1 MVLSL
6 ILAQSVALDRLAH
19 CDIQWARRH
28 TIVKKSEINFKI
40 SVYFKS
46 DSKIN
51 AYKVGWVEKKIV
63 FLRKGVEFVSYKKR
77 KF

>member
-28 TIVKKSEINFKI
+28 TIVKKFEINCLKFL
-40 SVYFKS
+40 YFKS
-46 DSKIN
+46 DSKIS
-51 AYKVGWVEKKIV
+51 AYKVDWVEKKIV